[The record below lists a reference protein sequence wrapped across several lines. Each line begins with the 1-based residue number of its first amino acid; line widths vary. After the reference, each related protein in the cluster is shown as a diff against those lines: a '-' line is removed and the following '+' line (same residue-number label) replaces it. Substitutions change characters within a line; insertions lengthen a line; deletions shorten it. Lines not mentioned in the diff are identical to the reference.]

1 MVDKIIEDLIVAYM
15 INSMLQYLKKNTK
28 DSISNIAIN
37 MVLKGIN
44 INFVSKLTGLSVS
57 EINKLQHT
65 WH

>member
-1 MVDKIIEDLIVAYM
+1 MVDKIIEDLIIADMRDV
-15 INSMLQYLKKNTK
+15 MLQYLKKNTK

-44 INFVSKLTGLSVS
+44 IHFVSKLTGLSVS
-57 EINKLQHT
+57 EINKLRNT

>member
-1 MVDKIIEDLIVAYM
+1 MVDKTIEDLIIADM
-15 INSMLQYLKKNTK
+15 RDGMLQYLKKNTK

-44 INFVSKLTGLSVS
+44 IHFVSKLTGLSVS
-57 EINKLQHT
+57 EINKLQNT

>member
-1 MVDKIIEDLIVAYM
+1 MVDKIIEDLIIADMRDV
-15 INSMLQYLKKNTK
+15 MLQYLKKNTK

-44 INFVSKLTGLSVS
+44 IHFVSKLTGLSVS
-57 EINKLQHT
+57 EINKLQNT